1 MNSESRPVITLNN
14 GVELPALG
22 FGVFQTP
29 RDVTTHLAIWEA
41 PRDGSP
47 ETESGDLVT
56 DEEYAA
62 GARSASR

>member
-29 RDVTTHLAIWEA
+29 RDVTTDLAIWEA
-41 PRDGSP
+41 PPDGSP
-47 ETESGDLVT
+47 ETEWGDLVT
-56 DEEYAA
+56 DEEYGA